1 MHGDA
6 KPFTVVLSCAMT
18 PLPHPIFYS
27 FRRCPYAMRARMAL
41 VASAQVCELR
51 EIVLANKPAALLQT
65 SAKGTVPVLLAP
77 TGQVVDQSLDIMLWA
92 LRKNDPLQWLGDD
105 PSSLAQVLQLVKQ
118 CDDEFKFHLDRY
130 KYPNRFGLS
139 DATTHR
145 DLATRYLTELNLR
158 LREHAYLMGGS
169 ECLADV
175 AIAPFI
181 RQFAHTDPAWFAC
194 QPWPALQSWLTAFER
209 SSIFEQVMQ
218 KFPAWMPGQPTLLFP
233 MPKAAPS
240 PGHIR
245 A

>member
-1 MHGDA
+1 
-6 KPFTVVLSCAMT
+6 
-18 PLPHPIFYS
+18 
-27 FRRCPYAMRARMAL
+27 MRARMAL

-51 EIVLANKPAALLQT
+51 EVVLANKPAALFQA
-65 SAKGTVPVLLAP
+65 SAKGTVPVLLTP
-77 TGQVVDQSLDIMLWA
+77 TGQVVDQSLDIMLWV

-105 PSSLAQVLQLVKQ
+105 YSSLVQILQLVKQ

-139 DATTHR
+139 DATAHR
-145 DLATRYLTELNLR
+145 DLATGFLTDLNLR
-158 LREHAYLMGGS
+158 LSKHAYLMGPS

-181 RQFAHTDPAWFAC
+181 RQFAHTDPAWFAS
-194 QPWPALQSWLTAFER
+194 QPWPTLQSWLTAFEG

-218 KFPAWMPGQPTLLFP
+218 KFPVWVPGQPSLLFP
-233 MPKAAPS
+233 MPRFELS
-240 PGHIR
+240 PESIR